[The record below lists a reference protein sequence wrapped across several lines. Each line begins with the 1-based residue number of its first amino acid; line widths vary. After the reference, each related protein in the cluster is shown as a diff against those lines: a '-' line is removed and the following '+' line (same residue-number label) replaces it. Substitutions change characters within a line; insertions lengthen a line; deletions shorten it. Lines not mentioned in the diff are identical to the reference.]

1 MRLKLS
7 FACCLL
13 LLGAIQVN
21 SQELSI
27 SRSTLSIAGASR
39 TIPGKS
45 QTALLQQSIGQN
57 GVIGIFRNESIE
69 LRQGF
74 IQPIFLQK
82 QVPEQNNKGITVW
95 PNPFVYD
102 VNIKFNKKPGA
113 NPELSV
119 YDITGKVIHIEKLPA
134 EESVNINLSF
144 LPGGLYIFKI
154 RDNNLLCYSKI
165 MKY

>member
-1 MRLKLS
+1 MAAL
-7 FACCLL
+7 
-13 LLGAIQVN
+13 QVN

-45 QTALLQQSIGQN
+45 QTTVLQQSIGQN
-57 GVIGIFRNESIE
+57 GVIGIFRNEAIE

-74 IQPIFLQK
+74 IQPLFLQK

-95 PNPFVYD
+95 PNPFIYD
-102 VNIKFNKKPGA
+102 VNIKFNRKPAG

-119 YDITGKVIHIEKLPA
+119 YDITGKVIHTEILPA
-134 EESVNINLSF
+134 SESANINLSF
-144 LPGGLYIFKI
+144 LPGGLYILKI